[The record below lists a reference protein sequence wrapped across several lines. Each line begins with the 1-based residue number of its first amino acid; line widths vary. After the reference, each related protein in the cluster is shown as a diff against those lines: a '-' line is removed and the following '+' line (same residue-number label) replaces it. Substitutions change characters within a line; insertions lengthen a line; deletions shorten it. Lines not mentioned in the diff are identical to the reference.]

1 MPRVLSPDD
10 VSNFR
15 ERLCQAAERLFAEQG
30 PEAVTM
36 RQLAAEL
43 ACSPM
48 TPYRYFKDKDEI
60 LAAVRAAAFDRFSEA
75 LEGAFEAADQEDP
88 HARSE
93 AVGRAYVGF
102 ALSEPHAYRLMFDL
116 MQPGEEAYPDL
127 VRAGDRARATM
138 TGHLQGLMGPDAT
151 AADATLRGHVY
162 WSAIHGA
169 LMLHL
174 AGKLAPGV
182 EVGALLEV
190 LMKAVDAGAR
200 TLDEG
205 RSVHQFGSGPAG

>member
-1 MPRVLSPDD
+1 
-10 VSNFR
+10 
-15 ERLCQAAERLFAEQG
+15 
-30 PEAVTM
+30 M
-36 RQLAAEL
+36 RQLAADL

-60 LAAVRAAAFDRFSEA
+60 LAAVRAAAFDRFSET
-75 LEGAFEAADQEDP
+75 LEKAFTSADSQDP
-88 HARSE
+88 DARSQT
-93 AVGRAYVGF
+93 VGRAYVGF

-116 MQPGEEAYPDL
+116 MQPGEDAYPDL

-138 TGHLQGLMGPDAT
+138 TGHLQGVLGPGAS
-151 AADATLRGHVY
+151 AADAELRGHIY

-182 EVGALLEV
+182 QIGPLLEA
-190 LMKAVDAGAR
+190 LMRAVDAGAR
-200 TLDEG
+200 TLD
-205 RSVHQFGSGPAG
+205 